1 MESIYGTVIAG
12 VITDENSK
20 QYFVQKSGVTF
31 ALDKTDD
38 MKYKIGDVVSGFI
51 YESSDKRK
59 KMTTTIPKVQQGQYA
74 WGTVTKV
81 RKDLGV
87 FVDIGLP
94 DKEIV
99 VSLDDLPQM
108 KELWPKKDDKLMM
121 GLKVDKKGRLW
132 GDLANETVFRS
143 IAKKGTPKD
152 KNRDVTA
159 TAYRLKI
166 VGTYVL
172 TDDFYIGFI
181 HPNERT
187 DEPRLG
193 ETVKG
198 RVIGVRPDGVLNLS
212 LRQRAHEAIGDDAQM
227 LLALLEQSA
236 AKFLPYHDKSDP
248 EDIKQYFGISKG
260 QFKRAVGNLLK
271 QRKIKQTDLGIELVD
286 TLTDKQEA

>member
-1 MESIYGTVIAG
+1 MEMPYGTVIVG
-12 VITDENSK
+12 MITDENDK
-20 QYFVQKSGVTF
+20 CYFVQKSGVTF
-31 ALDKTDD
+31 AMDKTEE
-38 MKYKIGDVVSGFI
+38 MSYQIGDVISGFI

-59 KMTTTIPKVQQGQYA
+59 KITTTIPKVQQGKYA
-74 WGTVTKV
+74 WGTVTQV

-108 KELWPKKDDKLMM
+108 KELWPKKDDRLMIA
-121 GLKVDKKGRLW
+121 LKVDKKERLW
-132 GDLANETVFRS
+132 GELADEKVFRS
-143 IAKKGTPKD
+143 LAKKGKD
-152 KNRDVTA
+152 TLKNKDMTGVA
-159 TAYRLKI
+159 FRLKI
-166 VGTYVL
+166 VGTYIL

-181 HPNERT
+181 HPSERV

-198 RVIGVRPDGVLNLS
+198 RVIGVRPDGVLNIS

-227 LLALLEQSA
+227 LLALLEQSV
-236 AKFLPYHDKSDP
+236 AKFLPYHDKSDAN
-248 EDIKQYFGISKG
+248 DIKNYFGISKG

-271 QRKIKQTDLGIELVD
+271 QRKIVQTDLGIELVD
-286 TLTDKQEA
+286 NVKED